1 MEKKEILTMSIDE
14 LFGESSDI
22 IVKEVSHNKEDN
34 NKEENKNE

>member
-22 IVKEVSHNKEDN
+22 IVKEVPQNKEDN
-34 NKEENKNE
+34 TKEENKNE

>member
-22 IVKEVSHNKEDN
+22 IVKEVSQNKEDN